1 MNMELRKLKYEGGAH
16 IGFQKYIYKTLSEA
30 VKKHMFSVQFF
41 LGSPYQIN
49 RAVIEDYDYRMCA
62 KITNRFPINIYTHF
76 PYIANLAGKSQK
88 NSLAWTGNSK
98 IDSYLR
104 VVIRQIEY
112 EMGCVAKLGGKGVVI
127 HPGSYPDRKAGL
139 DAIIKTLNKIK
150 FGENY
155 NLLLENCAAEG
166 NKLCKDFNEIAKVL
180 DGAENK
186 TNIGVCLDTAHVWGS
201 GIYDISTIEG
211 VDLMF
216 SEFESVIG
224 LDKLKL
230 IHLNDSSVEFGSRKD
245 RHAEIS
251 TGCIWKDKVDVFYH
265 LIDVAKNK
273 NIPFILESDGSDIVF
288 FLDVCNPCNQ
298 NYNCC

>member
-1 MNMELRKLKYEGGAH
+1 MELRKLKYDGGAH

-41 LGSPYQIN
+41 LGNPYQIN
-49 RAVIEDYDYRMCA
+49 RAAIEDYDYRMCA
-62 KITNRFPINIYTHF
+62 RITKRFPINIYTHF

-88 NSLAWTGNSK
+88 NSLAWSGNSK
-98 IDSYLR
+98 VDNYLR
-104 VVIRQIEY
+104 VVIKQIEY

-127 HPGSYPDRKAGL
+127 HPGSYPDREDGL
-139 DAIIKTLNKIK
+139 NAIIKTLNKIK
-150 FGENY
+150 FDENHS
-155 NLLLENCAAEG
+155 LLLENCAAEG

-180 DGAENK
+180 DGADNK
-186 TNIGVCLDTAHVWGS
+186 TNIGVCLDTAHVWGA

-216 SEFESVIG
+216 SEFESIIG
-224 LDKLKL
+224 IDKLKL

-265 LIDVAKNK
+265 LIDVAKSK

-288 FLDVCNPCNQ
+288 FLDVCSPCNQ
-298 NYNCC
+298 NYNYC